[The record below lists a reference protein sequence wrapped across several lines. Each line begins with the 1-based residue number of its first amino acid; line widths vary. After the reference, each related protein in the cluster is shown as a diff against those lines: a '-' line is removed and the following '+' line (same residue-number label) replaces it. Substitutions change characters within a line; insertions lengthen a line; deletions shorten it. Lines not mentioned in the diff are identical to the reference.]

1 MKNSKKI
8 FILTEAILAGLLI
21 LVAFLMLWE
30 RNGKQPDRI
39 AAVIQDSGDSQWAA
53 FKYGLR
59 EAAEDAGVEL
69 VIVSRE
75 GTFDSMAEAQLAE
88 NEIANGT
95 DAVILEPAPGM
106 EIKAFQKSMG
116 REIPIML
123 VENPG
128 GQVDSVKIPVTEP
141 DHYAMGEAVAREL
154 LTDCGGR
161 LLGKTIG
168 LLLPEKVSESISK
181 REEGFREGLSE
192 TDVDIVWS
200 FSGETL
206 KQEKALPKEQEAVD
220 FVIALDDKSLTA
232 AGEASASNNLKGAL
246 VYGIGN
252 STEAVYYLDLGEVQC
267 LVVPDDFNR
276 GYRSLTEIT
285 NKLRSR
291 FYKMKS
297 STVDYTVLRREEL
310 FKEENQELL
319 FTMNQ

>member
-1 MKNSKKI
+1 M
-8 FILTEAILAGLLI
+8 
-21 LVAFLMLWE
+21 
-30 RNGKQPDRI
+30 
-39 AAVIQDSGDSQWAA
+39 
-53 FKYGLR
+53 
-59 EAAEDAGVEL
+59 EL